1 MQVYMTKLNFLFM
14 TALRFLSFTSL
25 FLSTSVLYA
34 QKDTIRVQTEKKVFV
49 QIDTIR
55 VGKNPNQ
62 VEKTYIITTDSSK
75 GEIDKKVQVLING
88 VALKADTIKVGKTT
102 IITRTENQD
111 GKQEKKVEV
120 TIDGKDLGEMIEK
133 NIEIFSDRDKKIFKK
148 VEGVDL
154 FKTEKLVEGF
164 DLFKTEK
171 KKELKNVENF
181 WWVLDLGFSGY
192 NDQSNYALARTTG
205 FVAPNIG
212 KDQLKLNMT
221 GSRNVNLWILM
232 QRVNLAK
239 HMLNLK
245 YGVGLE
251 MNNYRFAQE
260 NLQFQKNPTAI
271 YLGMVE
277 YNKVKLAADYITV
290 PMMLNLNTSP
300 EKSNGLRLSAGVS
313 AGFLYSSRFKTK
325 EGGDIVKL
333 RSDFDLEPF
342 KLSWVGELGLGPIT
356 LYSSFAMNNM
366 WNKGLDMRPYNVG
379 IRLGARPEK
388 AKTKTTP
395 TPKKSSSFN
404 WSEKKI

>member
-1 MQVYMTKLNFLFM
+1 MRLVLRHKTKNHM
-14 TALRFLSFTSL
+14 TAFRSSLLVITMLLSL
-25 FLSTSVLYA
+25 IAIA
-34 QKDTIRVQTEKKVFV
+34 QKDTIIINQGKTIYTK
-49 QIDTIR
+49 IDTFKIGNDPSNIER
-55 VGKNPNQ
+55 IL
-62 VEKTYIITTDSSK
+62 IIKGDTLTSNKKDSF
-75 GEIDKKVQVLING
+75 IF
-88 VALKADTIKVGKTT
+88 KADKIVMGKTT
-102 IITRTENQD
+102 ILSKTDTVD
-111 GKQEKKVEV
+111 GKQQKTVEISV
-120 TIDGKDLGEMIEK
+120 SGEGLGKMIEK
-133 NIEIFSDRDKKIFKK
+133 QIDFFTNRDKKPGKK
-148 VEGVDL
+148 VEGFDL

-171 KKELKNVENF
+171 KKELKNIENF
-181 WWVLDLGFSGY
+181 WCVLDLGFSGY
-192 NDQSNYALARTTG
+192 TDQSNYSLARTIG

-212 KDQLKLNMT
+212 KDQLKLNMAA
-221 GSRNVNLWILM
+221 SRNVNLWILM
-232 QRVNLAK
+232 QRVNLVK

-251 MNNYRFAQE
+251 MNNYYFEQE
-260 NLQFQKNPTAI
+260 NIQFQKNPTAL

-300 EKSNGLRLSAGVS
+300 GKSNGLRLSAGVS

-325 EGGDIVKL
+325 EGGDIVIR

-342 KLSWVGELGLGPIT
+342 KFAWVGELGLGPIT

-388 AKTKTTP
+388 AKTKTITA
-395 TPKKSSSFN
+395 TKKPSSFS
-404 WSEKKI
+404 WSEKL

>member
-1 MQVYMTKLNFLFM
+1 MRLVLRHKTKNHM
-14 TALRFLSFTSL
+14 TAFRSSLLVITMLLSLTAI
-25 FLSTSVLYA
+25 A
-34 QKDTIRVQTEKKVFV
+34 QKDTIIINQGKTIYTK
-49 QIDTIR
+49 IDTFKIGSDPSNIER
-55 VGKNPNQ
+55 IL
-62 VEKTYIITTDSSK
+62 IIKGDTLTSNKKDSF
-75 GEIDKKVQVLING
+75 IF
-88 VALKADTIKVGKTT
+88 KADKIVMGKTT
-102 IITRTENQD
+102 ILSKIDTVD
-111 GKQEKKVEV
+111 GKQQKTVEISV
-120 TIDGKDLGEMIEK
+120 SGEGLGEMIEK
-133 NIEIFSDRDKKIFKK
+133 QIDFFTNRDKKPGKK
-148 VEGVDL
+148 VEGFDL

-171 KKELKNVENF
+171 KKELKNIENF

-192 NDQSNYALARTTG
+192 TDQSNYALARTIG
-205 FVAPNIG
+205 FVAPNVG
-212 KDQLKLNMT
+212 KDQLKLNMAA
-221 GSRNVNLWILM
+221 SRNVNLWILM
-232 QRVNLAK
+232 QRVNLVK

-251 MNNYRFAQE
+251 MNNYRFEQE
-260 NLQFQKNPTAI
+260 NIQFQKNPTAI

-325 EGGDIVKL
+325 EGGDIDKI

-342 KLSWVGELGLGPIT
+342 KFSWVGELGLGPIT
-356 LYSSFAMNNM
+356 LYTSFAMNNM

-388 AKTKTTP
+388 AKTKTITATKQP
-395 TPKKSSSFN
+395 SSFS
-404 WSEKKI
+404 WSEKL

>member
-1 MQVYMTKLNFLFM
+1 MRLVLRHKTKNHM
-14 TALRFLSFTSL
+14 TAFRSSLLVITMLLSLTAI
-25 FLSTSVLYA
+25 A
-34 QKDTIRVQTEKKVFV
+34 QKDTIIINQGKTIYTK
-49 QIDTIR
+49 IDTFKIGNDPSNIER
-55 VGKNPNQ
+55 IL
-62 VEKTYIITTDSSK
+62 IIKGDTLTSNKKDSF
-75 GEIDKKVQVLING
+75 IF
-88 VALKADTIKVGKTT
+88 KADKIVMGKTT
-102 IITRTENQD
+102 ILSKTDTVD
-111 GKQEKKVEV
+111 GKQQKTVEISV
-120 TIDGKDLGEMIEK
+120 SGEGLGKMIEK
-133 NIEIFSDRDKKIFKK
+133 QIDFFTNRDKKPGKK
-148 VEGVDL
+148 VEGFDL

-171 KKELKNVENF
+171 KKELNNIENF
-181 WWVLDLGFSGY
+181 WCVLDLGFSGY
-192 NDQSNYALARTTG
+192 TDQSNYSLARTIG

-212 KDQLKLNMT
+212 KDQLKLNMAA
-221 GSRNVNLWILM
+221 SRNVNLWILM
-232 QRVNLAK
+232 QRVNLVK

-251 MNNYRFAQE
+251 MNNYYFEQE
-260 NLQFQKNPTAI
+260 NIQFQKNPTAL

-300 EKSNGLRLSAGVS
+300 GKSNGLRLSAGVS

-325 EGGDIVKL
+325 EGGDIVIR

-342 KLSWVGELGLGPIT
+342 KFAWVGELGLGPIT

-388 AKTKTTP
+388 AKTKTITA
-395 TPKKSSSFN
+395 TKKPSSFS
-404 WSEKKI
+404 WSEKL

>member
-1 MQVYMTKLNFLFM
+1 M
-14 TALRFLSFTSL
+14 TAFRSI
-25 FLSTSVLYA
+25 A
-34 QKDTIRVQTEKKVFV
+34 QKDTIIINRGKTIYTKV
-49 QIDTIR
+49 DTFKIGNDPSNIER
-55 VGKNPNQ
+55 
-62 VEKTYIITTDSSK
+62 IIVIKGDSLSVNKTDSFVLK
-75 GEIDKKVQVLING
+75 TDKIVM
-88 VALKADTIKVGKTT
+88 GKTT
-102 IITRTENQD
+102 ILSKTDTVN
-111 GKQEKKVEV
+111 GKQQKTVEISV
-120 TIDGKDLGEMIEK
+120 SGEGLGEMIEK
-133 NIEIFSDRDKKIFKK
+133 QIDFFTNRDKKPGKK
-148 VEGVDL
+148 VEGFDL

-171 KKELKNVENF
+171 KKELKNIENF

-192 NDQSNYALARTTG
+192 TDQSNYALARTIG
-205 FVAPNIG
+205 FVAPNVG
-212 KDQLKLNMT
+212 KDQLKLNMAA
-221 GSRNVNLWILM
+221 SRNVNLWILM
-232 QRVNLAK
+232 QRVNLVK

-251 MNNYRFAQE
+251 MNNYRFEQE
-260 NLQFQKNPTAI
+260 NIQFQKNPTAI

-325 EGGDIVKL
+325 EGGDIDKI

-342 KLSWVGELGLGPIT
+342 KFSWVGELGLGPIT
-356 LYSSFAMNNM
+356 LYTSFAMNNM

-388 AKTKTTP
+388 AKTKTITA
-395 TPKKSSSFN
+395 TKKPSSFS
-404 WSEKKI
+404 WSEKL

>member
-1 MQVYMTKLNFLFM
+1 M
-14 TALRFLSFTSL
+14 TAFRSSL
-25 FLSTSVLYA
+25 FVITMLFSLTAIA
-34 QKDTIRVQTEKKVFV
+34 QKDTIIINRGKTIYTKV
-49 QIDTIR
+49 DTFKIGNDPSNIER
-55 VGKNPNQ
+55 
-62 VEKTYIITTDSSK
+62 IIVIKGDSLSVNKTDSFVLK
-75 GEIDKKVQVLING
+75 TDKIVM
-88 VALKADTIKVGKTT
+88 GKTT
-102 IITRTENQD
+102 ILTKTD
-111 GKQEKKVEV
+111 TVGGKQQKTVEISV
-120 TIDGKDLGEMIEK
+120 SGEGLGEMIEK
-133 NIEIFSDRDKKIFKK
+133 QIDFFTNRDKKPGKK
-148 VEGVDL
+148 VEGFDL

-171 KKELKNVENF
+171 KKELKNIENF

-192 NDQSNYALARTTG
+192 NDQSNYALARTIG
-205 FVAPNIG
+205 FVAPNVG
-212 KDQLKLNMT
+212 KDQLKLNMAA
-221 GSRNVNLWILM
+221 SRNVNLWILM
-232 QRVNLAK
+232 QRVNLVK

-251 MNNYRFAQE
+251 MNNYRFEQE
-260 NLQFQKNPTAI
+260 NIQFQKNPTAI

-325 EGGDIVKL
+325 EGGDIDKI

-342 KLSWVGELGLGPIT
+342 KFSWVGELGLGPIT
-356 LYSSFAMNNM
+356 LYTSFAMNNM

-388 AKTKTTP
+388 AKTKTITA
-395 TPKKSSSFN
+395 TKKSSSLN
-404 WSEKKI
+404 

>member
-1 MQVYMTKLNFLFM
+1 M
-14 TALRFLSFTSL
+14 TAFRSSL
-25 FLSTSVLYA
+25 FVITMLFSLTAIA
-34 QKDTIRVQTEKKVFV
+34 QKDTIIINRGKTIYTKV
-49 QIDTIR
+49 DTFKIGNDPSNIER
-55 VGKNPNQ
+55 
-62 VEKTYIITTDSSK
+62 IIVIKGDSLSVNKTDSFVLK
-75 GEIDKKVQVLING
+75 TDKIVM
-88 VALKADTIKVGKTT
+88 GKTT
-102 IITRTENQD
+102 ILSKTDTVN
-111 GKQEKKVEV
+111 GKQQKTVEISV
-120 TIDGKDLGEMIEK
+120 SGEGLGEMIEK
-133 NIEIFSDRDKKIFKK
+133 QIDFFTNRDKKPGKK
-148 VEGVDL
+148 VEGFDL

-171 KKELKNVENF
+171 KKELKNIENF

-192 NDQSNYALARTTG
+192 NDQSNYALARTIG
-205 FVAPNIG
+205 FVAPNVG
-212 KDQLKLNMT
+212 KDQLKLNMAA
-221 GSRNVNLWILM
+221 SRNVNLWILM
-232 QRVNLAK
+232 QRVNLVK

-251 MNNYRFAQE
+251 MNNYRFEQE
-260 NLQFQKNPTAI
+260 NIQFQKNPTAI

-325 EGGDIVKL
+325 EGGDIDKI

-342 KLSWVGELGLGPIT
+342 KFSWVGELGLGPIT
-356 LYSSFAMNNM
+356 LYTSFAMNNM

-388 AKTKTTP
+388 AKTKTITA
-395 TPKKSSSFN
+395 TKKPSSFS
-404 WSEKKI
+404 WSEKL

>member
-1 MQVYMTKLNFLFM
+1 MRLVLRHKTKNHM
-14 TALRFLSFTSL
+14 TAFRSSLLVITMLLSLTAI
-25 FLSTSVLYA
+25 A
-34 QKDTIRVQTEKKVFV
+34 QKDTITINQGKTIYTK
-49 QIDTIR
+49 IDTFKIGSDPSNIER
-55 VGKNPNQ
+55 IL
-62 VEKTYIITTDSSK
+62 IIKGDTLTSNKKDSF
-75 GEIDKKVQVLING
+75 IF
-88 VALKADTIKVGKTT
+88 KADKIVMGKTT
-102 IITRTENQD
+102 ILSKIDTVD
-111 GKQEKKVEV
+111 GKQQKTVEISV
-120 TIDGKDLGEMIEK
+120 SGEGLGKMIEK
-133 NIEIFSDRDKKIFKK
+133 QIDFFTNRDKKPGKK
-148 VEGVDL
+148 VEGFDL

-171 KKELKNVENF
+171 KKELKNIENF

-192 NDQSNYALARTTG
+192 TDQSNYALARTIG
-205 FVAPNIG
+205 FVAPNVG
-212 KDQLKLNMT
+212 KDQLKLNMAA
-221 GSRNVNLWILM
+221 SRNVNLWILM
-232 QRVNLAK
+232 QRVNLVK

-251 MNNYRFAQE
+251 MNNYRFEQE
-260 NLQFQKNPTAI
+260 NIQFQKNPTAI

-325 EGGDIVKL
+325 EGGDIDKI

-342 KLSWVGELGLGPIT
+342 KFSWVGELGLGPIT
-356 LYSSFAMNNM
+356 LYTSFAMNNM

-388 AKTKTTP
+388 AKTKTITA
-395 TPKKSSSFN
+395 TKKSSSLN
-404 WSEKKI
+404 

>member
-1 MQVYMTKLNFLFM
+1 M
-14 TALRFLSFTSL
+14 TAFRSSL
-25 FLSTSVLYA
+25 FVITMLFSLTAIA
-34 QKDTIRVQTEKKVFV
+34 QKDTIIINRGKTIYTKV
-49 QIDTIR
+49 DTFKIGNDPSNIER
-55 VGKNPNQ
+55 
-62 VEKTYIITTDSSK
+62 IIVIKGDSLSVNKTDSFVLK
-75 GEIDKKVQVLING
+75 TDKIVM
-88 VALKADTIKVGKTT
+88 GKTT
-102 IITRTENQD
+102 ILTKTD
-111 GKQEKKVEV
+111 TVGGKQQKTVEISV
-120 TIDGKDLGEMIEK
+120 SGEGLGEMIEK
-133 NIEIFSDRDKKIFKK
+133 QIDFFTNRDKKPGKK
-148 VEGVDL
+148 VEGFDL

-171 KKELKNVENF
+171 KKELKNIENF

-192 NDQSNYALARTTG
+192 TDQSNYALARTIG
-205 FVAPNIG
+205 FVAPNVG
-212 KDQLKLNMT
+212 KDQLKLNMAA
-221 GSRNVNLWILM
+221 SRNVNLWILM
-232 QRVNLAK
+232 QRVNLVK

-251 MNNYRFAQE
+251 MNNYRFEQE
-260 NLQFQKNPTAI
+260 NIQFQKNPTAI

-325 EGGDIVKL
+325 EGGDIDKI

-342 KLSWVGELGLGPIT
+342 KFSWVGELGLGPIT
-356 LYSSFAMNNM
+356 LYTSFAMNNM

-388 AKTKTTP
+388 AKTKTITA
-395 TPKKSSSFN
+395 TKKPSSFS
-404 WSEKKI
+404 WSEKL

>member
-1 MQVYMTKLNFLFM
+1 MQLVLRHKTKNHM
-14 TALRFLSFTSL
+14 TAFRSTLLVITMLFSL
-25 FLSTSVLYA
+25 TALA
-34 QKDTIRVQTEKKVFV
+34 QKDTIIINSGKTIYTKV
-49 QIDTIR
+49 DTFKIGNDPSSIER
-55 VGKNPNQ
+55 
-62 VEKTYIITTDSSK
+62 IIVIKGDSLIGNKTDSFVLK
-75 GEIDKKVQVLING
+75 TDKIVM
-88 VALKADTIKVGKTT
+88 GKTT
-102 IITRTENQD
+102 ILTKTD
-111 GKQEKKVEV
+111 TVGGKQQKTVEISV
-120 TIDGKDLGEMIEK
+120 SGEGLGEMIEK
-133 NIEIFSDRDKKIFKK
+133 QIDFFTNRDKKPGKK
-148 VEGVDL
+148 VEGFDL

-325 EGGDIVKL
+325 EGGDIDKL

-388 AKTKTTP
+388 AKTKTITA
-395 TPKKSSSFN
+395 TKKPSSFN
-404 WSEKKI
+404 WSEKL

>member
-1 MQVYMTKLNFLFM
+1 MRLVLRHKTKNHM
-14 TALRFLSFTSL
+14 TAFRSSL
-25 FLSTSVLYA
+25 LVITMLFSLTAIA
-34 QKDTIRVQTEKKVFV
+34 QKDTIIINRGKTIYTKV
-49 QIDTIR
+49 DTFKIGNDPSNIER
-55 VGKNPNQ
+55 
-62 VEKTYIITTDSSK
+62 IIVIKGDSLS
-75 GEIDKKVQVLING
+75 VN
-88 VALKADTIKVGKTT
+88 KADSFVLKTDKIVMGKTT
-102 IITRTENQD
+102 ILSKTDTVN
-111 GKQEKKVEV
+111 GKQQKTVEISV
-120 TIDGKDLGEMIEK
+120 SGEGLGEMIEK
-133 NIEIFSDRDKKIFKK
+133 QIDFFTNRDKKPGKK
-148 VEGVDL
+148 VEGFDL

-171 KKELKNVENF
+171 KKELKNIENF

-192 NDQSNYALARTTG
+192 TDQSNYALARTIG
-205 FVAPNIG
+205 FVAPNVG
-212 KDQLKLNMT
+212 KDQLKLNMAA
-221 GSRNVNLWILM
+221 SRNVNLWILM
-232 QRVNLAK
+232 QRVNLVK

-251 MNNYRFAQE
+251 MNNYRFEQE
-260 NLQFQKNPTAI
+260 NIQFQKNPTAI

-325 EGGDIVKL
+325 EGGDIDKI

-342 KLSWVGELGLGPIT
+342 KFSWVGELGLGPIT
-356 LYSSFAMNNM
+356 LYTSFAMNNM

-388 AKTKTTP
+388 AKTKTITS
-395 TPKKSSSFN
+395 TKKSSSFN
-404 WSEKKI
+404 WSEKL

>member
-1 MQVYMTKLNFLFM
+1 MQLVLRHKTKNHM
-14 TALRFLSFTSL
+14 TAFRSSLLVITMLLSLTAI
-25 FLSTSVLYA
+25 A
-34 QKDTIRVQTEKKVFV
+34 QKDTIIINQGKTIYTK
-49 QIDTIR
+49 IDTFKIGSDPSNIER
-55 VGKNPNQ
+55 IL
-62 VEKTYIITTDSSK
+62 IIKGDTLTSNKKDSF
-75 GEIDKKVQVLING
+75 IF
-88 VALKADTIKVGKTT
+88 KADKIVMGKTT
-102 IITRTENQD
+102 ILSKTDTVD
-111 GKQEKKVEV
+111 GKQQKTVEISV
-120 TIDGKDLGEMIEK
+120 SGEGLGKMIEK
-133 NIEIFSDRDKKIFKK
+133 QIDFFTNRDKKPGKK
-148 VEGVDL
+148 VEGFDL

-171 KKELKNVENF
+171 KKELKNIENF
-181 WWVLDLGFSGY
+181 WCVLDLGFSGY
-192 NDQSNYALARTTG
+192 TDQSNYSLARTIG

-212 KDQLKLNMT
+212 KDQLKLNMAA
-221 GSRNVNLWILM
+221 SRNVNLWILM
-232 QRVNLAK
+232 QRVNLVK

-251 MNNYRFAQE
+251 MNNYYFEQE
-260 NLQFQKNPTAI
+260 NIQFQKNPTAL

-300 EKSNGLRLSAGVS
+300 GKSNGLRLSAGVS

-325 EGGDIVKL
+325 EGGDIVIR

-342 KLSWVGELGLGPIT
+342 KFAWVGELGLGPIT

-388 AKTKTTP
+388 AKTKTITS
-395 TPKKSSSFN
+395 TKKSISLN
-404 WSEKKI
+404 

>member
-1 MQVYMTKLNFLFM
+1 M
-14 TALRFLSFTSL
+14 TAFRSSL
-25 FLSTSVLYA
+25 FVITMLFSLTAIA
-34 QKDTIRVQTEKKVFV
+34 QKDTIIINRGKTIYTKV
-49 QIDTIR
+49 DTFKIGNDPSNIER
-55 VGKNPNQ
+55 
-62 VEKTYIITTDSSK
+62 IIVIKGDSLSVNKTDSFVLK
-75 GEIDKKVQVLING
+75 TDKIVM
-88 VALKADTIKVGKTT
+88 GKTT
-102 IITRTENQD
+102 ILTKTD
-111 GKQEKKVEV
+111 TVGGKQQKTVEISV
-120 TIDGKDLGEMIEK
+120 SGEGLGEMIEK
-133 NIEIFSDRDKKIFKK
+133 QIDFFTNRDKKPGKK
-148 VEGVDL
+148 VEGFDL

-171 KKELKNVENF
+171 KKELKNIENF

-192 NDQSNYALARTTG
+192 TDQSNYALARTIG
-205 FVAPNIG
+205 FVAPNVG
-212 KDQLKLNMT
+212 KDQLKLNMAA
-221 GSRNVNLWILM
+221 SRNVNLWILM
-232 QRVNLAK
+232 QRVNLVK

-251 MNNYRFAQE
+251 MNNYRFEQE
-260 NLQFQKNPTAI
+260 NIQFQKNPTAI

-325 EGGDIVKL
+325 EGGDIDKI

-342 KLSWVGELGLGPIT
+342 KFSWVGELGLGPIT
-356 LYSSFAMNNM
+356 LYTSFAMNNM

-388 AKTKTTP
+388 AKTKTITA
-395 TPKKSSSFN
+395 TKKSSSLN
-404 WSEKKI
+404 

>member
-1 MQVYMTKLNFLFM
+1 MQLVLRHKTKNHM
-14 TALRFLSFTSL
+14 TAFRSSLLVITMLLSLTAI
-25 FLSTSVLYA
+25 A
-34 QKDTIRVQTEKKVFV
+34 QKDTIIINQGKTIYTK
-49 QIDTIR
+49 IDTFKIGSDPSNIER
-55 VGKNPNQ
+55 IL
-62 VEKTYIITTDSSK
+62 IIKGDTLTSNKKDSF
-75 GEIDKKVQVLING
+75 IF
-88 VALKADTIKVGKTT
+88 KADKIVMGKTT
-102 IITRTENQD
+102 ILSKIDTVD
-111 GKQEKKVEV
+111 GKQQKTVEISV
-120 TIDGKDLGEMIEK
+120 SGEGLGKMIEK
-133 NIEIFSDRDKKIFKK
+133 QIDFFTNRDKKPGKK
-148 VEGVDL
+148 VEGFDL

-171 KKELKNVENF
+171 KKELKNIENF
-181 WWVLDLGFSGY
+181 WCVLDLGFSGY
-192 NDQSNYALARTTG
+192 TDQSNYSLARTIG

-212 KDQLKLNMT
+212 KDQLKLNMAA
-221 GSRNVNLWILM
+221 SRNVNLWILM
-232 QRVNLAK
+232 QRVNLVK

-251 MNNYRFAQE
+251 MNNYYFEQE
-260 NLQFQKNPTAI
+260 NIQFQKNPTAL

-300 EKSNGLRLSAGVS
+300 GKSNGLRLSAGVS

-325 EGGDIVKL
+325 EGGDIVIR

-342 KLSWVGELGLGPIT
+342 KFAWVGELGLGPIT

-388 AKTKTTP
+388 AKTKTITS
-395 TPKKSSSFN
+395 TKKSISLN
-404 WSEKKI
+404 

>member
-1 MQVYMTKLNFLFM
+1 M
-14 TALRFLSFTSL
+14 TAFRSSLLVITMLLSLTAI
-25 FLSTSVLYA
+25 A
-34 QKDTIRVQTEKKVFV
+34 QKDTIIINQGKTIYTK
-49 QIDTIR
+49 IDTFKIGNDPSNIER
-55 VGKNPNQ
+55 IL
-62 VEKTYIITTDSSK
+62 IIKGDTLTSNKKDSF
-75 GEIDKKVQVLING
+75 IF
-88 VALKADTIKVGKTT
+88 KADKIVMGKTT
-102 IITRTENQD
+102 ILSKTDTVD
-111 GKQEKKVEV
+111 GKQQKTVEISV
-120 TIDGKDLGEMIEK
+120 SGEGLGKMIEK
-133 NIEIFSDRDKKIFKK
+133 QIDFFTNRDKKPGKK
-148 VEGVDL
+148 VEGFDL

-171 KKELKNVENF
+171 KKELKNIENF
-181 WWVLDLGFSGY
+181 WCVLDLGFSGY
-192 NDQSNYALARTTG
+192 TDQSNYSLARTIG

-212 KDQLKLNMT
+212 KDQLKLNMAA
-221 GSRNVNLWILM
+221 SRNVNLWILM
-232 QRVNLAK
+232 QRVNLVK

-251 MNNYRFAQE
+251 MNNYYFEQE
-260 NLQFQKNPTAI
+260 NIQFQKNPTAL

-300 EKSNGLRLSAGVS
+300 GKSNGLRLSAGVS

-325 EGGDIVKL
+325 EGGDIVIR

-342 KLSWVGELGLGPIT
+342 KFAWVGELGLGPIT

-388 AKTKTTP
+388 AKTKTITA
-395 TPKKSSSFN
+395 TKKPRSFS
-404 WSEKKI
+404 WSEKL

>member
-1 MQVYMTKLNFLFM
+1 MQLVLRHKTKNHM
-14 TALRFLSFTSL
+14 TAFRSTLLVITMLFSL
-25 FLSTSVLYA
+25 TALA
-34 QKDTIRVQTEKKVFV
+34 QKDTIIINSGKTIYTKV
-49 QIDTIR
+49 DTFKIGNDPSNIER
-55 VGKNPNQ
+55 
-62 VEKTYIITTDSSK
+62 IIVIKGDSLIGNKTDSFVLK
-75 GEIDKKVQVLING
+75 TDKIVM
-88 VALKADTIKVGKTT
+88 GKTT
-102 IITRTENQD
+102 ILTKTD
-111 GKQEKKVEV
+111 TVGGKQQKTVEISV
-120 TIDGKDLGEMIEK
+120 SGEGLGEMIEK
-133 NIEIFSDRDKKIFKK
+133 QIDFFTNRDKKPGKK
-148 VEGVDL
+148 VEGFDL

-325 EGGDIVKL
+325 EGGDIDKL

-356 LYSSFAMNNM
+356 LYSIFAMNNM

-388 AKTKTTP
+388 AKTKTITA
-395 TPKKSSSFN
+395 TKKPSSFN
-404 WSEKKI
+404 WSEKL